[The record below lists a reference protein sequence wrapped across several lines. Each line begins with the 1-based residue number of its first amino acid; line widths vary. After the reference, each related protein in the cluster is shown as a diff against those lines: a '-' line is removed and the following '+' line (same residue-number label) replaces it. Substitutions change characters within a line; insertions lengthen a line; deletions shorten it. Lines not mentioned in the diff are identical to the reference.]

1 MSNTESFIEEVTE
14 EVRRDRL
21 YFYLRRYGWIG
32 IVAVLALVG
41 GAAFNEYQKA
51 DARAQAERFGDALY
65 TALQHET
72 AAERVAAL
80 QDIEVTAE
88 NAPVWALLTAA
99 EAASTADGMADPEA
113 AKLALEEIAADGETP
128 AIYRDMA
135 RVRLILLGDVV
146 PRDTRLA
153 LIAGLS
159 TDGHPFRITALA
171 QRALLHIED
180 DEAAAAIDLLNLI
193 ASDAEASQGQRQ
205 RAAQLIVSLG
215 GEVDEG

>member
-21 YFYLRRYGWIG
+21 YGYLRRYGWIG

-51 DARAQAERFGDALY
+51 NARAKAERFGDALY
-65 TALQHET
+65 AALQHDT

-80 QDIEVTAE
+80 QDIEVTTE

-99 EAASTADGMADPEA
+99 EAASKADGMADPEA
-113 AKLALEEIAADGETP
+113 AKLALEAIAADGETP

-153 LIAGLS
+153 LIARLS
-159 TDGHPFRITALA
+159 IDGHPFRITALA

-180 DEAAAAIDLLNLI
+180 DEAVAAIDLLNQI

-205 RAAQLIVSLG
+205 RAAQLVVSLG